1 MKLRFLGIIL
11 LLSLCLSAQEEERR
25 DALKLYQERNFQ
37 EAVEV
42 CLQELEE
49 YGDDQNRKRMD
60 AYTVLCWSY
69 MGLRQYDNVIRYGQ
83 EALGYYRY
91 DNRIIH
97 SLGEAYYR
105 KGDLD
110 QALDY
115 FEEYTLLN
123 PTGGGIRT
131 AYYFIGEIY
140 LRKGQYAHADI
151 AFSTALYHSPNVAG
165 WWVRLGYA
173 REQAEDWDYAR
184 EAYQK
189 ALELQPGL
197 ADATAGLERME
208 GQR

>member
-1 MKLRFLGIIL
+1 MKLRFLAIIL
-11 LLSLCLSAQEEERR
+11 LLSLSLFAQDEERR
-25 DALKLYQERNFQ
+25 DALKLYQERNYQ

-69 MGLRQYDNVIRYGQ
+69 MGLRQYDNVITYGR

-105 KGDLD
+105 KGNLD
-110 QALDY
+110 QALDF

-151 AFSTALYHSPNVAG
+151 AFSTALYHSPNVAT
-165 WWVRLGYA
+165 WWSRLGYA

-197 ADATAGLERME
+197 ADAAAGLERME